1 MVTITPWVSCCSSAF
16 SGSCTSSG
24 FIMAEVV
31 IMKMISRTRNTSVSG
46 VMLMSA
52 MMRRCLPRVPLLPI
66 AIATLGAERFEQA
79 GAADAQRGVD
89 LLHARL
95 EEVVE
100 HDRCDADGQAEGRRD
115 QRLRDAGRDHA
126 EAPRAR
132 QRHGVKG
139 ANDADHRPEEPDEW
153 RRRADRAE

>member
-1 MVTITPWVSCCSSAF
+1 MVTRTPLVCSSFSDA

-52 MMRRCLPRVPLLPI
+52 MMRRRLPPVPLLPI
-66 AIATLGAERFEQA
+66 AIATLGAERLEQA

-89 LLHARL
+89 LIDPRL

-100 HDRCDADGQAEGRRD
+100 HDRRDADREAEGRRD
-115 QRLRDAGRDHA
+115 ERFRD
-126 EAPRAR
+126 
-132 QRHGVKG
+132 
-139 ANDADHRPEEPDEW
+139 
-153 RRRADRAE
+153 